1 MGMDGYS
8 WLKALH
14 VMSVIAWMAGIF
26 YLPRLFVYHAM
37 EEKGSATSETFKVM
51 ERKLLYAIMT
61 PAMLASWLFGLLLA
75 YNYIDWSEPWFH
87 VKLLMVA
94 GMTVFH
100 MALGRWRRDFENDRN
115 RHDQKFYRYVN
126 ELPTILMVI
135 IVIMVIVRPF

>member
-1 MGMDGYS
+1 
-8 WLKALH
+8 
-14 VMSVIAWMAGIF
+14 MSVIAWMAGIF

-37 EEKGSATSETFKVM
+37 EEKGSDTSETFKIM

-100 MALGRWRRDFENDRN
+100 MALGRWRRDFENDHN
-115 RHDQKFYRYVN
+115 QHDQKFYRYMN
-126 ELPTILMVI
+126 ELPTILMVV
-135 IVIMVIVRPF
+135 IVIMVIVKPF